1 MTGVN
6 RGSRRTPQPSQV
18 LPEKRTGSLVP
29 IDGTLSAHALSF
41 PPDYSRRPSGEK
53 TTLSP
58 NIVSEKPEPKQN
70 STTRQTFPMHPHFQT
85 SSWRT
90 GRGDRNSTLLA
101 RTPTGTA
108 ISDHSPVKRKMS
120 GASHSAPSCPPQRTS
135 QGPQQGW
142 TNPPDLRLLPAAA
155 PHQTG
160 SHLCLFNQSPAQTC
174 NFQKRHMRCFSCL
187 PSTNRHFFLC
197 TGRGCLEPN
206 SRICLRSLFSQW
218 S

>member
-1 MTGVN
+1 MTRVLSPCDGCKRRQPEDIPAFPSLARKKN
-6 RGSRRTPQPSQV
+6 RFSSPHRRQ
-18 LPEKRTGSLVP
+18 
-29 IDGTLSAHALSF
+29 SAHALSF
-41 PPDYSRRPSGEK
+41 PPDYSRRPSCEK

-70 STTRQTFPMHPHFQT
+70 SATGQTFPTHPHFQT

-90 GRGDRNSTLLA
+90 GCGDRNSTWLA

-108 ISDHSPVKRKMS
+108 ISDHSPVKQKMS

-142 TNPPDLRLLPAAA
+142 TNPPDLRVLPAAA

-160 SHLCLFNQSPAQTC
+160 SHLRLFNQSLAQTC
-174 NFQKRHMRCFSCL
+174 NFQQRRM
-187 PSTNRHFFLC
+187 
-197 TGRGCLEPN
+197 
-206 SRICLRSLFSQW
+206 
-218 S
+218 